1 MLAIRAT
8 MEILP
13 ADPRARKLVGISE
26 SFNDNRA
33 LGIIYPC
40 FFRMKSY
47 FIREKRARDV
57 IPTTARAR

>member
-26 SFNDNRA
+26 SFNDAGRWA
-33 LGIIYPC
+33 L
-40 FFRMKSY
+40 
-47 FIREKRARDV
+47 FIHASSE
-57 IPTTARAR
+57 